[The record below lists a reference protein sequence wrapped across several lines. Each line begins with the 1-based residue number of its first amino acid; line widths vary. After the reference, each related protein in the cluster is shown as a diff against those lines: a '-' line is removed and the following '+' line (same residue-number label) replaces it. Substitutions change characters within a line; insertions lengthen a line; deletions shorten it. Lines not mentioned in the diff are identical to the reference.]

1 MFATDCGAA
10 NGKRAETCWT
20 GARDRFEGFGLSFGE
35 RGHRV
40 VCAAIRSTTFCLNLC
55 VEQRTTILVSS
66 FSACCV
72 GRHAEHAYSYR
83 QRSRLKLDSQSTRR
97 RLRGRVRKL
106 RPVPSTCLM
115 LPRETIVCVYRGP
128 KSPSLPQHKTLAPLS
143 ASCPAVARHT
153 KIENT
158 VRDIDIEVAMPS
170 PFAVQIAS
178 NRLGRECSARRGHL
192 DGSVMLLFRSLSR
205 DKQTLRG

>member
-1 MFATDCGAA
+1 
-10 NGKRAETCWT
+10 
-20 GARDRFEGFGLSFGE
+20 
-35 RGHRV
+35 
-40 VCAAIRSTTFCLNLC
+40 
-55 VEQRTTILVSS
+55 
-66 FSACCV
+66 
-72 GRHAEHAYSYR
+72 
-83 QRSRLKLDSQSTRR
+83 
-97 RLRGRVRKL
+97 
-106 RPVPSTCLM
+106 M
-115 LPRETIVCVYRGP
+115 LPGETIVRVYRGP
-128 KSPSLPQHKTLAPLS
+128 NRLRYRSIRRSFKVAPLS